1 MRTVALAA
9 LLVAIA
15 TSPTAAAVQAEVCR
29 PTRPEQPVNNEDNNP
44 GLGSALGLNDDMADV
59 HPFGRNLS
67 TFLIVPLA
75 QEGSPGS
82 ASYVGTQTGNDCART
97 DEDDE

>member
-9 LLVAIA
+9 LIGAIA
-15 TSPTAAAVQAEVCR
+15 ALPTEAAAQADVCR
-29 PTRPEQPVNNEDNNP
+29 PDRPERPVNNEDNNP
-44 GLGSALGLNDDMADV
+44 GLGSALGLNDDMEDV

-67 TFLIVPLA
+67 SFLIVPLA
-75 QEGSPGS
+75 QEGPPGS